1 MQCTGIHCWIVW
13 QLLIIRNTRYIQVSM
28 FSVFDFGTA
37 ALQQLDYT
45 MFVYPAV
52 VDLII
57 KVHNRCLFNLFIDIF
72 IFFITLSH
80 KNFLLKN
87 VSTNFLYISSSIQK
101 QSKNM
106 SKTMRY
112 LNDNWHG
119 IIYYLKK
126 TNCIDFYVQ
135 YLQSKKKDDKRF

>member
-13 QLLIIRNTRYIQVSM
+13 QLFIIRNTQYIQVSM

-37 ALQQLDYT
+37 ALHHVCLPCCGRSYSLLKCTTDV
-45 MFVYPAV
+45 F
-52 VDLII
+52 LIYLLTFSFSSL
-57 KVHNRCLFNLFIDIF
+57 HFHTNEQ
-72 IFFITLSH
+72 
-80 KNFLLKN
+80 NFLLKN

-126 TNCIDFYVQ
+126 KNCIDFYVQ